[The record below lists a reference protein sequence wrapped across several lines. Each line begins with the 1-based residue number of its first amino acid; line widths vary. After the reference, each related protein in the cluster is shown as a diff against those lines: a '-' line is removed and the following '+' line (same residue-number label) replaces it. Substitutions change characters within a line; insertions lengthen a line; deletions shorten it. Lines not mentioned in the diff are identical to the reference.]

1 MIIYIFIFVCNIMY
15 QHLAP
20 QLSNVKVEAA
30 SVFFTNGDLE
40 SF

>member
-1 MIIYIFIFVCNIMY
+1 MIIYIFTFVCDITY
-15 QHLAP
+15 QHLDP

-30 SVFFTNGDLE
+30 SVFFTNGDPG